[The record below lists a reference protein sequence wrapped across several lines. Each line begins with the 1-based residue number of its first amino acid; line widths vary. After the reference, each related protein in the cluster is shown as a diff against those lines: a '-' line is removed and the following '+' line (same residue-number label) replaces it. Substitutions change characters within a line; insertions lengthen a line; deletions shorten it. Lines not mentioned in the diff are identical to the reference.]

1 MKISNEEWNKRLE
14 DVMLASQDCKT
25 VTEIAEITGYSLF
38 IIQSVLKKFPKKAVT
53 IRANMKKNAKGKSEK
68 NKGTNKRN
76 ASQDKKRL
84 NKILKASETC
94 KSFAEISKKTGFSYF
109 VIKSNLAKFPEEEKA
124 INEILSRNKGENVE
138 PKTNGKK
145 EIKEKTTKK
154 TQNNK
159 TEHQSIVMLDTSVVE
174 IPKIFDILKE
184 YVEEKNILGVT
195 DVMLEE
201 TANLQKIQDT
211 TGKRAVNMLYII
223 MDNIDFFKL
232 YEVKHKMRK
241 GETEDE
247 AIIKCAINT
256 EGSLLLT
263 ADKEMYIKAILKGGK
278 SRYLERNENNP
289 RKAMKFF
296 PEPEDEKKVD
306 NKPKMVELVDTQNI
320 SGKLVYV
327 IKNRKDQFVRV
338 FSSEGKVKEGNNICL
353 EIGDYVYIYTMKE
366 EYSTFAD
373 YEVCDI
379 QSNKCALRFSRR
391 IYNMDSLENFIED
404 PQHIEFIKEAD
415 EVLKNKK

>member
-124 INEILSRNKGENVE
+124 INEILSRNKGKDVK

-145 EIKEKTTKK
+145 EIKKETTKK
-154 TQNNK
+154 AQDNK
-159 TEHQSIVMLDTSVVE
+159 IEEQSIVMLDTSIVE
-174 IPKIFDILKE
+174 IPRIFDILKE

-201 TANLQKIQDT
+201 TAKLQKIQDT

-278 SRYLERNENNP
+278 SRYLERNENTQ
-289 RKAMKFF
+289 RKEMKFF
-296 PEPEDEKKVD
+296 QRPE
-306 NKPKMVELVDTQNI
+306 
-320 SGKLVYV
+320 
-327 IKNRKDQFVRV
+327 
-338 FSSEGKVKEGNNICL
+338 
-353 EIGDYVYIYTMKE
+353 
-366 EYSTFAD
+366 
-373 YEVCDI
+373 
-379 QSNKCALRFSRR
+379 
-391 IYNMDSLENFIED
+391 IE
-404 PQHIEFIKEAD
+404 
-415 EVLKNKK
+415 